1 MKRSLLLLLLLAF
14 IANTTLHSGGKIS
27 KDLALRFDQKLV
39 AALPLEISTTNESL
53 SLGPLDSLLPGQ
65 SLELV
70 FCNFTSE
77 PIAPDLLKKKYLGF
91 AMLLEVSKTDDNSML
106 IYPKELYY
114 FDEHYNETPFYYRCV
129 NRRSSDL
136 FTSRFSHKVFVF
148 EENLAYD
155 TALELFQKVH
165 ALRPLC
171 PCNLAAFTSSLYLWN
186 KAHLKTIDFLLDSQE
201 YVTHRRGVD
210 GFVLTDRAVTSSSC
224 TLKSQTLWN
233 LERPQELS
241 LVIEAQITLENEKE
255 ETTVLLD
262 CLPKDRSKEQSLQEY
277 LYNAGLISKKCDVEE
292 ERYSEDS

>member
-1 MKRSLLLLLLLAF
+1 MKRSILSLLLLAF
-14 IANTTLHSGGKIS
+14 FANTTLHSGVEIS
-27 KDLALRFDQKLV
+27 KDLSLRFDQKLV

-53 SLGPLDSLLPGQ
+53 ASGPLDSLLPGQ
-65 SLELV
+65 SLDIV

-77 PIAPDLLKKKYLGF
+77 PIAANQLKKKYLGF
-91 AMLLEVSKTDDNSML
+91 AMLLEMSKADDNSML

-114 FDEHYNETPFYYRCV
+114 FDEHYNETPFYYRCL
-129 NRRSSDL
+129 NRHSSDV
-136 FTSRFSHKVFVF
+136 FASRFSQKVFVF
-148 EENLAYD
+148 EDNLAYD
-155 TALELFQKVH
+155 AALELFQKVH

-201 YVTHRRGVD
+201 YVTHRKGVD

-233 LERPQELS
+233 LERPHELS
-241 LVIEAQITLENEKE
+241 LVIEAQIAHENEKE

-262 CLPKDRSKEQSLQEY
+262 CISKGPNKEQYLQEY
-277 LYNAGLISKKCDVEE
+277 LYNTGLISKKCDVEE